1 MTLRRLKKQCN
12 LVTIHLLQLEHWG
25 LALDRQDERVET
37 SVGLFAVD
45 RNEIGHAQVA
55 FGLIVVEGN
64 AQLGEEAQDLAA
76 VLA

>member
-1 MTLRRLKKQCN
+1 M
-12 LVTIHLLQLEHWG
+12 
-25 LALDRQDERVET
+25 ALDRQDERVET